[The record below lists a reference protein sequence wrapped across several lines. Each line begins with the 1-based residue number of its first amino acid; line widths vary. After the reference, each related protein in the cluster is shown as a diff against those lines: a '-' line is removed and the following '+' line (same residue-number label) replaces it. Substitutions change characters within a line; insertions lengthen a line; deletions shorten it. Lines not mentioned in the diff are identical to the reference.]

1 MGGLSKL
8 FLPCNKIHIMRNKRD
23 RLGIIAL
30 ILESLVE
37 SRGLTEL
44 MYKARLDTR
53 TATKYLRLLLDNGLV
68 ACSTGKEYLITEK
81 GLRFLSIYK
90 ELLGMIS
97 IENYNSYLDNYS
109 IMR

>member
-1 MGGLSKL
+1 
-8 FLPCNKIHIMRNKRD
+8 MRNKRD
-23 RLGIIAL
+23 KLSIIAL

-68 ACSTGKEYLITEK
+68 ACSSSSSKEYLITEK
-81 GLRFLSIYK
+81 GIRFLSIYK

-97 IENYNSYLDNYS
+97 IESYESYMNNYS
-109 IMR
+109 MTR

>member
-1 MGGLSKL
+1 
-8 FLPCNKIHIMRNKRD
+8 MRNKRD
-23 RLGIIAL
+23 RLSIIAF
-30 ILESLVE
+30 ILESLIE

-68 ACSTGKEYLITEK
+68 ACSSGSGKEYLTTEK

-97 IENYNSYLDNYS
+97 LESYDSYF

>member
-1 MGGLSKL
+1 
-8 FLPCNKIHIMRNKRD
+8 MRNKRD